1 MNEGLRQAQHLR
13 TNSDNVCATL
23 DDSAQNFAH
32 SANRHGIWH
41 PLATHLY
48 SVGELAHEFAAG
60 TLWSQESRLAGL
72 LHDLGKYGRRFQKRL
87 RGEGSGLDHW
97 SQGASVALQHKAV
110 AAALAIQGHHIGLQ
124 RGDKDALK
132 RLHPATLTN
141 AVLPGLQLSDADL
154 DALTARA
161 TADGLQF
168 EAPTTLCMQG
178 WHQAVASM
186 LDVRLLFSCLTDA
199 DFVDTEAHFNG
210 NKDGKQARAN
220 GPALDPAAAL
230 VALDYFMANSIRK
243 GSLAT
248 DAVRAAR
255 EALWRACEDASTA
268 VPGPFTLTAPTG
280 SGKTLAMLR
289 FALEHARVHGLG
301 RIVLAVPF
309 LTVVEQ
315 TAAIYRQIFAGFPA
329 NFVLEH
335 HSLAGFGEESDRED
349 AEGGASR
356 QRRLLAENWDAP
368 IVLTTNVQL
377 LESLFS
383 NRPSACRKL
392 HRLMRSVV
400 IFDEAQSLPTTLAVP
415 TLAALSHLAS
425 QYKSSVVFATA
436 TQPAFDTLSDA
447 VSKYAVAGW
456 RPTEI
461 VPGHAD
467 LFSKL
472 KRVEVTWPIAK
483 KSWNALADELRAQ
496 RQALVVCNLKR
507 HALTLLG
514 VLQEN
519 GMDGLFHLSTNLCA
533 EHRRAV
539 LDRVRTR
546 LASGQVCRLISTQ
559 CVEAGVDVDFPVV
572 YRAFGPLDAIAQAA
586 GRCNRE
592 GRLNAQGAYGRVI
605 VFEPDDEGEARY
617 QYPTFAYYQAAEVTR
632 ALRVEHGDLDLN
644 DPAIF
649 REYYEKLYD
658 VTNPATLNNEFEDAI
673 DAWDFV
679 EVARRYRLIDQNT
692 FQLLVPWADRWS
704 EFKCLRDEAEHAGI
718 SARWMR
724 RAQGLAVS
732 VYKPREAMPAWAI
745 PARLKPYGR
754 TGGVSDEWFILE
766 GDHYNDTLGL
776 VPPEGPQLFIA

>member
-1 MNEGLRQAQHLR
+1 MYY
-13 TNSDNVCATL
+13 
-23 DDSAQNFAH
+23 AH
-32 SANRHGIWH
+32 SANDIGNWH
-41 PLATHLY
+41 PPAVHLGSVAHLAKAFA
-48 SVGELAHEFAAG
+48 SESAWRDEAH
-60 TLWSQESRLAGL
+60 LAGL
-72 LHDLGKYGRRFQKRL
+72 LHDLGKYADRFQQRL
-87 RGEGSGLDHW
+87 HGEESGLDHW
-97 SQGASVALQHKAV
+97 SQGASLALTNRAV
-110 AAALAIQGHHIGLQ
+110 GAALAIQGHHIGLQ

-199 DFVDTEAHFNG
+199 DFLDTEAHFNG
-210 NKDGKQARAN
+210 NKNGKQARVG
-220 GPALDPAAAL
+220 GPTLDPTAALAALDR
-230 VALDYFMANSIRK
+230 FMADSIRK
-243 GSLAT
+243 SSLAT
-248 DAVRAAR
+248 ADVRTAR
-255 EALWRACEDASTA
+255 ERLWHACGDAATA
-268 VPGPFTLTAPTG
+268 EPGAFTLTAPTG

-289 FALEHARVHGLG
+289 FALEHARKHSLL

-315 TAAIYRQIFAGFPA
+315 TAAIYRQIFAGYPA

-335 HSLAGFGEESDRED
+335 HSLAGLGEESDRED
-349 AEGGASR
+349 AEDGASR

-400 IFDEAQSLPTTLAVP
+400 IFDEAQSLPATLAVP
-415 TLAALSHLAS
+415 MLAALSHLAS

-447 VSKYAVAGW
+447 VTKHAVAGW
-456 RPTEI
+456 KPTEI
-461 VPGHAD
+461 VTGHAD
-467 LFSKL
+467 LFKKL
-472 KRVEVTWPIAK
+472 KRVEVEWRAAK
-483 KSWNALADELRAQ
+483 TSWHALAEALKTQ
-496 RQALVVCNLKR
+496 PQALVVCNLKR
-507 HALTLLG
+507 HALALLKT
-514 VLQEN
+514 LQEN
-519 GMDGLFHLSTNLCA
+519 ETDGVFHLSTNLCA

-539 LDRVRTR
+539 LDRARKR

-572 YRAFGPLDAIAQAA
+572 YRAFGPLDAVAQAA

-592 GRLNAQGAYGRVI
+592 GRLTAQGEYGRVI
-605 VFEPDDEGEARY
+605 VFEPEDTDEARR

-632 ALRVEHGDLDLN
+632 ELRVEHGELDLN

-649 REYYEKLYD
+649 RRYYEKLYD
-658 VTNPATLNNEFEDAI
+658 VTDPATLNNSLGDAI
-673 DAWDFV
+673 QARDFV

-692 FQLLVPWADRWS
+692 FQLLVPWADCSS
-704 EFKCLRDEAEHAGI
+704 EFKALRDEAEHTGI
-718 SARWMR
+718 TARWMR

-732 VYKPREAMPAWAI
+732 VYKPRDAMPAWAI
-745 PARLKPYGR
+745 PAKLKPYGR
-754 TGGVSDEWFILE
+754 TGGGVSDEWFILE
-766 GDHYNDTLGL
+766 GDHYDDALGL

>member
-1 MNEGLRQAQHLR
+1 MHY
-13 TNSDNVCATL
+13 
-23 DDSAQNFAH
+23 AH
-32 SANRHGIWH
+32 SANNVGNWH
-41 PLATHLY
+41 PLAAHLG
-48 SVGELAHEFAAG
+48 SVANLAKTFAGESAWREEAH
-60 TLWSQESRLAGL
+60 LAGL
-72 LHDLGKYGRRFQKRL
+72 LHDLGKYADRFQRRL
-87 RGEGSGLDHW
+87 RGEDSGLDHW
-97 SQGASVALQHKAV
+97 SQGASLALTNRAI

-132 RLHPATLTN
+132 RLHPATLAN
-141 AVLPGLQLSDADL
+141 AVLPGLQLSDPNL

-161 TADGLQF
+161 LADGLQF
-168 EAPTTLCMQG
+168 AAPVTPCMQG
-178 WHQAVASM
+178 WHHAVAAM

-199 DFVDTEAHFNG
+199 DFLDTEAHFNG
-210 NKDGKQARAN
+210 NENGKQLRGA
-220 GPALDPAAAL
+220 GPMLDPAAAL
-230 VALDYFMANSIRK
+230 AALDRFMTNSIRK
-243 GSLAT
+243 SSFAT
-248 DAVRAAR
+248 DDVRTAR
-255 EALWRACEDASTA
+255 EALWRACGDAATA
-268 VPGPFTLTAPTG
+268 TPGAFTLTAPTG

-289 FALEHARVHGLG
+289 FALEHAREHGLN

-315 TAAIYRQIFAGFPA
+315 TAVIYRRVFAGFSA

-335 HSLAGFGEESDRED
+335 HSLAGLGEESEPED
-349 AEGGASR
+349 AESGASR
-356 QRRLLAENWDAP
+356 QRRLLSENWDAP

-400 IFDEAQSLPTTLAVP
+400 MFDEAQSLPAPLAVP

-447 VSKYAVAGW
+447 VSKHVAAGW
-456 RPTEI
+456 KPTEI
-461 VPGHAD
+461 VTGHAK
-467 LFSKL
+467 LFTNL
-472 KRVEVTWPIAK
+472 KRVEVEWHDAK
-483 KSWNALADELRAQ
+483 TSWNALAEELKTQ
-496 RQALVVCNLKR
+496 PQALVVCNLKR
-507 HALTLLG
+507 HALALLDA
-514 VLQEN
+514 LKE
-519 GMDGLFHLSTNLCA
+519 MDGVFHLSTNLCA

-539 LDRVRTR
+539 LDRVRKR
-546 LASGQVCRLISTQ
+546 LALKQPCRLISTQ

-592 GRLNAQGAYGRVI
+592 GRLNAQGEYGHVV
-605 VFEPDDEGEARY
+605 VFEPEDTGETRR

-632 ALRVEHGDLDLN
+632 ALHVEHGELDLN

-649 REYYEKLYD
+649 RKYFEKLYD
-658 VTNPATLNNEFEDAI
+658 VTDPATMNNALEDAI
-673 DAWDFV
+673 QARDFV

-692 FQLLVPWADRWS
+692 FQLLVSWAGHRD
-704 EFKCLRDEAEHAGI
+704 EFKALRDEAEHTGI

-732 VYKPREAMPAWAI
+732 VYKPRDAMPAWAI
-745 PARLKPYGR
+745 PAKLKPFGR
-754 TGGVSDEWFILE
+754 TGGGVSDEWFILE
-766 GDHYNDTLGL
+766 GDFYDDTLGL

>member
-1 MNEGLRQAQHLR
+1 MYY
-13 TNSDNVCATL
+13 
-23 DDSAQNFAH
+23 AH
-32 SANRHGIWH
+32 SANDIGNWH
-41 PLATHLY
+41 PLAVHLG
-48 SVGELAHEFAAG
+48 SVAHLAKAFA
-60 TLWSQESRLAGL
+60 SESAWRDEAHLAGL
-72 LHDLGKYGRRFQKRL
+72 LHDLGKYADRFQRRL
-87 RGEGSGLDHW
+87 HGEESGLDHW
-97 SQGASVALQHKAV
+97 SQGASLALTNRAV
-110 AAALAIQGHHIGLQ
+110 GAALAIQGHHIGLQ

-132 RLHPATLTN
+132 RLHPTALTN

-199 DFVDTEAHFNG
+199 DFLDTEAHFNG
-210 NKDGKQARAN
+210 DKNGKQARPG
-220 GPALDPAAAL
+220 GPTLDPAAAL
-230 VALDYFMANSIRK
+230 AALDRFMADSIRK

-248 DAVRAAR
+248 ADVRTAR
-255 EALWRACEDASTA
+255 ERLWHACGGAATA
-268 VPGPFTLTAPTG
+268 EPGAFTLTAPTG

-289 FALEHARVHGLG
+289 FALEHARQHGLR

-315 TAAIYRQIFAGFPA
+315 TAAIYRQIFAGFPV

-335 HSLAGFGEESDRED
+335 HSLAGLGEESDRED

-400 IFDEAQSLPTTLAVP
+400 IFDEAQSLPATLAVP

-447 VSKYAVAGW
+447 VSKHAVAGW
-456 RPTEI
+456 KPTEI
-461 VPGHAD
+461 VTGHAD
-467 LFSKL
+467 LFKKL
-472 KRVEVTWPIAK
+472 KRVEVEWRAAK
-483 KSWNALADELRAQ
+483 TSWHALAEALKTQ
-496 RQALVVCNLKR
+496 PQALVVCNLKR
-507 HALTLLG
+507 HALALLKA
-514 VLQEN
+514 LQEN
-519 GMDGLFHLSTNLCA
+519 ETDGVFHLSTNLCA

-539 LDRVRTR
+539 LDRVRKR

-572 YRAFGPLDAIAQAA
+572 YRAFGPLDAVAQAA

-592 GRLNAQGAYGRVI
+592 GRLNAQGEYGRVI
-605 VFEPDDEGEARY
+605 VFEPEDTGEARR

-632 ALRVEHGDLDLN
+632 ALRIEHGDLDLN

-658 VTNPATLNNEFEDAI
+658 VTNPATLNNALKDAI
-673 DAWDFV
+673 DARDFV

-704 EFKCLRDEAEHAGI
+704 EFTALRDEAEHAGI

-732 VYKPREAMPAWAI
+732 VYKPRDAMPAWAI
-745 PARLKPYGR
+745 PAKLKLYGR
-754 TGGVSDEWFILE
+754 TGGGVSDEWFILE
-766 GDHYNDTLGL
+766 GDHYDDTLGL